1 MVAVRLSLWLLWLF
15 TLSMPAKAD
24 PALPEWRGRL
34 EAARRLAENDTPRAD
49 AEASILQR
57 ELPVDASPQDR
68 IGLLNLLARLDIYLG
83 RTNAADERAL
93 RALET
98 ARQAGDRIGQAEA
111 DLNLALSTVN
121 QGRIDLMNQAIID
134 AMTVL
139 DGVDNPRLLVEA
151 MLRTSMMYRRM
162 EQFDD
167 SVAIA
172 VRALDI
178 AKRVGDS
185 LALAYAY
192 HAMAAAYDINHRR
205 EEALD
210 YYRNMREQAV
220 AGGSRRLEADALLGV
235 GTMLSGMGKLAEGE
249 QAIRQALD
257 IFRAMGMPFN
267 VGRGLYAL
275 AESLRAG
282 ERTSE
287 AVAMLDEAEA
297 VYRQG
302 NNKIGQWW
310 ALNARSDVYQSLGKF
325 DLAVA
330 DAELGYRLAKDIG
343 FPLYL
348 NGGAKRLAAVA
359 AARGDHSRAYRLMLE
374 ADQTANKTAAE
385 KASTRMVDL
394 AKHYQNEIKQ
404 RQIDELNRRNERQE
418 AEIRQREL
426 RQRWLWTV
434 LSGSVLVLI
443 GLSGMIGRQRRAN
456 RLLAE
461 ANLQLNRWLGVFE
474 HAEWGVAV
482 VSADARSLEL
492 MNPAFARMLGYTVA
506 ELSGG
511 AASAVF
517 APQGPDDFGSG
528 LEQARQLGHHAF
540 EVWQRR
546 KDGTLF
552 PAFVDV
558 TLVRG
563 NDGEAMHFIVNLQDI
578 SERKY
583 AEQRLTMMDFA
594 LNRVREAVY
603 LLDFETGRFLYVND
617 ETCRE
622 LGYDRDRLLKMTI
635 LGVDPDLERDQV
647 ATLWGQAGSD
657 NSMFVERRHRRR
669 DGSVFPVEL
678 HATRFDFDGREVAIV
693 LARNIAERKAMENA
707 LRTREQEFRTLAEN
721 IPDHIIRY
729 DAEARKVYLNT
740 ATARLMGVDAALLL
754 GQAPED
760 TPPAMR
766 ALNID
771 VLSQTL
777 RQVLETGEPREFEVA
792 LCHAVEGMQIHNV
805 KFVAERDE
813 SGQIVGALMV
823 GRDIS
828 AQKAVE
834 NVLKESER
842 QYREIFE
849 NVSDALYLVEVLED
863 GGFRNLAVNFAFEQS
878 TGINRDALIGLRD
891 GEAGLGEA
899 ATRTMIDNYRRC
911 VEAGM
916 PIEEESVLDLPNG
929 RRTYY
934 STLVPLRDEAGRIYR
949 ILGIARDVTELKRI
963 EREFRT
969 LAENA
974 PDNICRYDRHCRVV
988 YMNPQLGESL
998 RISARTAFGK
1008 TPVEYAGNAEAIV
1021 EYQARVAA
1029 VVANGFPSEMEITLP
1044 DIGDGPRYHHIRLVA
1059 ERDATGGIVG
1069 VLAIGRDITERKLA
1083 ERQIQALNVSLEH
1096 RVLERTEELRQQT
1109 RYLRTIIDSLP
1120 MLIWLKDTE
1129 GRFVLANQAAAAS
1142 RGLDVERM
1150 VGKTDFDL
1158 WPAERAAIFA
1168 AEDREVMAGRQRKIL
1183 EEILPGV
1190 DADIWIEIDKVP
1202 VLDDDGSVLGTVGVV
1217 RNISERKAMEAA
1229 REQALAEAVRLA
1241 RLRSDFMA
1249 RMSHELR
1256 SPLNGILGY
1265 AQVMLREG
1273 QLDSRR
1279 AAMLDVIRQSGE
1291 HLLDLINDILDFA
1304 KLEAGKQRLHADNVE
1319 LPRFLRDLAAIVG
1332 VKAEQ
1337 KQLAFQCDIAGNVP
1351 ALIRA
1356 DATRLRQVLL
1366 NLLSNAVKY
1375 SEQGRVRLRVGCVAP
1390 SRVRFEIEDNGIGI
1404 DPAHLD
1410 TIFQAFEQLADG
1422 RYSAGGTGLGLA
1434 ISQELVKLM
1443 GSEIHVDSRVGEG
1456 SRFWF
1461 ELDVEVVAPTALADG
1476 SARRRLLLVS
1486 SRPALRDALVGA
1498 FDAND
1503 VQLIE
1508 VDSDDQCQASLGDSS
1523 PDLVLIDRLT
1533 SDSDGADRVRRL
1545 RGLPSLIQTPIIALS
1560 DDSADA
1566 AFAELV
1572 AADVHRLLPWPS
1584 EMNQLLQDIAVILKL
1599 NPPASIAA
1607 TPAVEP
1613 TIVAPPREDMK
1624 ILHRLALEG
1633 SMSDIIRQA
1642 SRLIE
1647 LDPAYRPF
1655 AEQLRSLALG
1665 YQSKAVLRW
1674 VERYFDQPSGDPS

>member
-1 MVAVRLSLWLLWLF
+1 MIAVRVSLGLLWLLMWCA
-15 TLSMPAKAD
+15 PAKAELT
-24 PALPEWRGRL
+24 LPEWRDRL
-34 EAARRLAENDTPRAD
+34 ENARRLVENDTPRAD
-49 AEASILQR
+49 GEVSIL
-57 ELPVDASPQDR
+57 EAALPDDAPPQDR
-68 IGLLNLLARLDIYLG
+68 VMLLNLLARLDVYLG
-83 RTNAADERAL
+83 RTDAADEHAQRAL
-93 RALET
+93 AL

-121 QGRIDLMNQAIID
+121 QAQIDLMNQAIID

-178 AKRVGDS
+178 AKRSGDS

-210 YYRNMREQAV
+210 FYRNMREQAV
-220 AGGSRRLEADALLGV
+220 VGGSRRLEADALLGV
-235 GTMLSGMGKLAEGE
+235 GTMLGGMGQAAEGE
-249 QAIRQALD
+249 QAIRQAID
-257 IFRAMGMPFN
+257 IFRAMRMPFN
-267 VGRGLYAL
+267 IGRGLFAL
-275 AESLRAG
+275 AENLSQRG
-282 ERTSE
+282 RTAD
-287 AVAMLDEAEA
+287 AVAILDEAEA
-297 VYRQG
+297 LYRQG
-302 NNKIGQWW
+302 NNKIGRWW
-310 ALNARSDVYQSLGKF
+310 ALNARSDNYQSLGKL
-325 DLAVA
+325 DLADA
-330 DAELGYRLAKDIG
+330 DAEFGYRLAKDIG

-348 NGGAKRLAAVA
+348 SNGAKRLAAVA

-374 ADQTANKTAAE
+374 ADQMDNKAAAE
-385 KASTRMVDL
+385 KSSTRMVEL

-404 RQIDELNRRNERQE
+404 RQIDDLNRRNEKQQ

-426 RQRWLWTV
+426 HQRWLWTV
-434 LSGSVLVLI
+434 LGGSVVMLI
-443 GLSGMIGRQRRAN
+443 GLIGLIGRQRRAN

-461 ANLQLNRWLGVFE
+461 ANLQLKRWLGVFE

-482 VSADARSLEL
+482 VGADGQGMEL
-492 MNPAFARMLGYTVA
+492 MNPAFARIHGYTLA
-506 ELSGG
+506 ELSG
-511 AASAVF
+511 AAVNEVF
-517 APQGPDDFGSG
+517 APQQGDDFASRIE
-528 LEQARQLGHHAF
+528 LARRQGHHAF
-540 EVWQRR
+540 EAWHRR
-546 KDGTLF
+546 KDGSLF
-552 PAFVDV
+552 PVFIDV

-563 NDGEAMHFIVNLQDI
+563 ADGEAMHFIVNLQDI

-622 LGYDRDRLLKMTI
+622 LGYGRDLLLKMTI
-635 LGVDPDLERDQV
+635 LHVDPDLDRDRV
-647 ATLWGQAGSD
+647 AELWLQAGSD

-678 HATRFDFDGREVAIV
+678 HATRFEFDGREVAIV

-707 LRTREQEFRTLAEN
+707 LRAREQEFRTLAEN

-740 ATARLMGVDAALLL
+740 ATARLMGVDAAQLL

-771 VLSQTL
+771 VLSKTL
-777 RQVLETGEPREFEVA
+777 RRVLDTGEPREFEVA
-792 LCHAVEGMQIHNV
+792 LRHAVEGMQIHNV
-805 KFVAERDE
+805 KFVAERDQ

-823 GRDIS
+823 GRDIT

-834 NVLKESER
+834 NVLKASER

-849 NVSDALYLVEVLED
+849 NVSDALYLVEVLAD

-878 TGINRDALIGLRD
+878 TGISREALIGHRD
-891 GEAGLGEA
+891 GEAV
-899 ATRTMIDNYRRC
+899 TRAMVDNYRRC
-911 VEAGM
+911 VEAEM
-916 PIEEESVLDLPNG
+916 PIEEETVLDLPNG

-934 STLVPLRDEAGRIYR
+934 STLVPLRDDDGRIYR

-998 RISARTAFGK
+998 GISARTAFGK
-1008 TPVEYAGNAEAIV
+1008 TPVEYAGNVEAVV
-1021 EYQARVAA
+1021 EYQARIAA
-1029 VVANGFPSEMEITLP
+1029 VVDDGFPGEMEITLP
-1044 DIGDGPRYHHIRLVA
+1044 DIGNGPRYHHIRLVA
-1059 ERDATGGIVG
+1059 ERDASGAIVG
-1069 VLAIGRDITERKLA
+1069 VLAIGRDITERKLT

-1129 GRFVLANQAAAAS
+1129 GRFVLANQAAAAA

-1158 WPAERAAIFA
+1158 WPPERAEIFA
-1168 AEDREVMAGRQRKIL
+1168 AEDREVMAGRQRKIV
-1183 EEILPGV
+1183 EEVLPGA

-1217 RNISERKAMEAA
+1217 RNISERKAMEDA

-1273 QLDSRR
+1273 QLDPRR
-1279 AAMLDVIRQSGE
+1279 AAMLEVIRHSGE
-1291 HLLDLINDILDFA
+1291 HLLNLINDILDFA
-1304 KLEAGKQRLHADNVE
+1304 KIEAGKQRLHHDNVE

-1337 KQLAFQCDIAGNVP
+1337 KQLAFQCDLAANLP
-1351 ALIRA
+1351 AVIRA
-1356 DATRLRQVLL
+1356 DETRLRQVLL

-1375 SEQGRVRLRVGCVAP
+1375 SEQGRVCFRVEWGAP
-1390 SRVRFEIEDNGIGI
+1390 GRVHFEIEDSGIGI
-1404 DPAHLD
+1404 DPEHLD
-1410 TIFQAFEQLADG
+1410 TIFQAFEQMADG
-1422 RYSAGGTGLGLA
+1422 RHSGGGTGLGLA

-1461 ELDVEVVAPTALADG
+1461 DLDVEVVATAGLADG
-1476 SARRRLLLVS
+1476 TATRRLLLVS
-1486 SRPALRDALVGA
+1486 PRPELRDALAAA
-1498 FDAND
+1498 FDAKGL
-1503 VQLIE
+1503 QIIA
-1508 VDSDDQCQASLGDSS
+1508 VDSDDQCLARLGDAL
-1523 PDLVLIDRLT
+1523 PDLMLIDHFT
-1533 SDSDGADRVRRL
+1533 PDSGGADRIRRL
-1545 RGLPSLIQTPIIALS
+1545 RGLPSLAQTPIIALS
-1560 DDSADA
+1560 DDNADA
-1566 AFAELV
+1566 AFVEPI
-1572 AADVHRLLPWPS
+1572 AAGVLRLLPWPS
-1584 EMNQLLQDIAVILKL
+1584 EMNQLLQDIAVTLKL
-1599 NPPASIAA
+1599 EPPASIGRVA
-1607 TPAVEP
+1607 PA
-1613 TIVAPPREDMK
+1613 IVAPPRDEMDV
-1624 ILHRLALEG
+1624 LHRLALEG
-1633 SMSDIIRQA
+1633 SMRDIIRQA
-1642 SRLIE
+1642 TRLIE

-1655 AEQLRSLALG
+1655 AESLRSLASD

-1674 VERYFDQPSGDPS
+1674 VERYLDQPSGDRT